1 MKSFLSLLVFLVS
14 CAIVQAGQVSWMN
27 DPLAGSLISTV
38 TPGSGDIADYMA
50 YLCVGNEEVAQ
61 STVTS
66 LLNGEGW
73 TGDKA
78 IDSKNLSSAGGN
90 NDSGY
95 IDSPSASNIPGLP
108 AGLTPFYVVLIDPTG
123 RYFMVS
129 SVLTGDVLD
138 LEVGPG
144 QVPVLQWAATAM
156 DDLSGDSGWVAMGG
170 TPVDPNVPEPTALAL
185 LALGVAG
192 VALRRRVA

>member
-1 MKSFLSLLVFLVS
+1 MKSCLAFLVFLVS

-38 TPGSGDIADYMA
+38 VPDSGNITDYMA
-50 YLCVGNEEVAQ
+50 YLCVGDEEVAQ
-61 STVTS
+61 ATTAA

-95 IDSPSASNIPGLP
+95 IDSPATSNIPGLP
-108 AGLTPFYVVLIDPTG
+108 AGQTSFYVVLIDPTG
-123 RYFMVS
+123 QYFMVS
-129 SVLTGDVLD
+129 SVLTGNVLD

-156 DDLSGDSGWVAMGG
+156 DDLSGDNGWVAMGSSG
-170 TPVDPNVPEPTALAL
+170 VPEPTALAL
-185 LALGVAG
+185 LALGVVG
-192 VALRRRVA
+192 VALRRRVR